1 VKLAAVFACS
11 AAALIAVS
19 IALVAFALGRYPG
32 LSFVFM
38 IFNLCCFGLVA
49 LIFPKPRLYVYTFLA
64 GFLVLGF
71 WLKVVIQTIWSPG
84 FMEPVGD
91 FSNTPEEWDGA
102 LLAASCGALGVI
114 AVRCG
119 HIWHAWKMR
128 SPAPSA
134 LALPAWFTRWRRP
147 VWGWT
152 LVLLIGVSAANLQF
166 AFYQT
171 GVNPKLT
178 LPMHINVVFAW
189 LVNIGFALWIASLV
203 WWDHLRRP
211 GTLAGTLVL
220 SMIEAVLSSVSAFSR
235 LMYPLHAGPYWLAM
249 YERRKEL
256 AGALGRR
263 SIASLLGCFLVL
275 LVLSILAVFWLR
287 VYFYYGYASEA
298 PPHAEPLVS
307 HVERTVKKQVP
318 ALLVHRWVGLEGV
331 LVVGAVQNRSAAL
344 LVEVIAESPQ
354 LAGLSLYQRVSKVHY
369 LSESPE
375 QFTFLGNAGPIAI
388 LLFSGSSAIVFA
400 GMALIGLVLVLTE
413 EAARCL
419 TGNPF
424 LLAVS
429 GAALANVV
437 SQTTYCYLT
446 MIFLLQLWAA
456 VGFLAAV
463 QRVDFGNVRKGGE
476 NV

>member
-1 VKLAAVFACS
+1 MKLSAAFVWS

-38 IFNLCCFGLVA
+38 IFNLCGFGLVA

-64 GFLVLGF
+64 GFFVLGF
-71 WLKVVIQTIWSPG
+71 WLKVVIHAIWSPG

-91 FSNTPEEWDGA
+91 FRDAPEEWDGA

-119 HIWHAWKMR
+119 HLWRAWKMR

-147 VWGWT
+147 VWGLT

-171 GVNPKLT
+171 GVNPKLI
-178 LPMHINVVFAW
+178 LPMHLNVVFAW

-203 WWDHLRRP
+203 WWDHLRRT
-211 GTLAGTLVL
+211 GTLAGPLVL
-220 SMIEAVLSSVSAFSR
+220 SMIEAFLSSVSAFSR
-235 LMYPLHAGPYWLAM
+235 LMYLLHAGPYWLAI
-249 YERRKEL
+249 YQRRKEL
-256 AGALGRR
+256 TAALGSRL
-263 SIASLLGCFLVL
+263 IAALLGCFLVL

-287 VYFYYGYASEA
+287 VYFYYGYASGA
-298 PPHAEPLVS
+298 PQTEPLAS
-307 HVERTVKKQVP
+307 HVERTVRMQVP
-318 ALLVHRWVGLEGV
+318 TLLVHRWVGLEGV
-331 LVVGAVQNRSAAL
+331 LVVGALQNRSAAL
-344 LVEVIAESPQ
+344 FVEAITESPQ
-354 LAGLSLYQRVSKVHY
+354 LAGLSLYQRIAKVHY
-369 LSESPE
+369 LSENPE
-375 QFTFLGNAGPIAI
+375 HFTFLGNAGPVAI
-388 LLFSGSSAIVFA
+388 LLFSGSLAIVFA

-446 MIFLLQLWAA
+446 LIFLLQLWVAL
-456 VGFLAAV
+456 VFLAAV
-463 QRVDFGNVRKGGE
+463 QRVDFGRQ
-476 NV
+476 